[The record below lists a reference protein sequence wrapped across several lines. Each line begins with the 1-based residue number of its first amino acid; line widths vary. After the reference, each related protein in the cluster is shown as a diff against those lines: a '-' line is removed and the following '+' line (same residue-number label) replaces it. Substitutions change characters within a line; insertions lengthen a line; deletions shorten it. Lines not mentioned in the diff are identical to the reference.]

1 MVGQRTL
8 TPLILVRI
16 QVKQPIKK
24 RPVAGVFLLAEK
36 PLLNGEGSDSNR
48 AVVIKTLTEAQLLS
62 DAVAKLTKQEP
73 ERPVAGVF
81 LLAEK
86 PLLNGEGSDSNR
98 AVVIKTLTE
107 AQLLS
112 DAVAKLTKQEPER
125 PVAGVFLLA
134 EKPLLNDEDR
144 GSNRACAA
152 FCSGIFPAR
161 RSAGEV

>member
-1 MVGQRTL
+1 MGRCLRLLHRLMVGQRTL

-73 ERPVAGVF
+73 ER
-81 LLAEK
+81 
-86 PLLNGEGSDSNR
+86 S
-98 AVVIKTLTE
+98 
-107 AQLLS
+107 
-112 DAVAKLTKQEPER
+112 
-125 PVAGVFLLA
+125 VAGVFLLA

-152 FCSGIFPAR
+152 FCSGAFPAR

>member
-62 DAVAKLTKQEP
+62 AETRNLRSKTRLVAPAIKKP
-73 ERPVAGVF
+73 GV
-81 LLAEK
+81 K
-86 PLLNGEGSDSNR
+86 PGFF
-98 AVVIKTLTE
+98 I
-107 AQLLS
+107 
-112 DAVAKLTKQEPER
+112 
-125 PVAGVFLLA
+125 
-134 EKPLLNDEDR
+134 
-144 GSNRACAA
+144 
-152 FCSGIFPAR
+152 
-161 RSAGEV
+161 

>member
-24 RPVAGVFLLAEK
+24 RPVAGVFLLCE
-36 PLLNGEGSDSNR
+36 NR
-48 AVVIKTLTEAQLLS
+48 
-62 DAVAKLTKQEP
+62 
-73 ERPVAGVF
+73 F
-81 LLAEK
+81 FY
-86 PLLNGEGSDSNR
+86 GEGSDSNR

-152 FCSGIFPAR
+152 FCSGIFTAR
-161 RSAGEV
+161 RAAGEV

>member
-1 MVGQRTL
+1 MFDRLLHLVGQRTL

-73 ERPVAGVF
+73 ER
-81 LLAEK
+81 
-86 PLLNGEGSDSNR
+86 S
-98 AVVIKTLTE
+98 
-107 AQLLS
+107 
-112 DAVAKLTKQEPER
+112 
-125 PVAGVFLLA
+125 VAGVFLLA

-152 FCSGIFPAR
+152 FCSGAFPAR

>member
-36 PLLNGEGSDSNR
+36 HLLNGEGRGSNR
-48 AVVIKTLTEAQLLS
+48 AVVINALTEAQLLS
-62 DAVAKLTKQEP
+62 DEVGKLTKQEP

-98 AVVIKTLTE
+98 V
-107 AQLLS
+107 
-112 DAVAKLTKQEPER
+112 
-125 PVAGVFLLA
+125 
-134 EKPLLNDEDR
+134 
-144 GSNRACAA
+144 CAA